1 MGYNFDEQDLS
12 RELEARRSASRED
25 VDKVLRNEEK
35 IKKMAK
41 KGHLARFFEDIVLFF
56 QLLKDFC
63 SGKYKQV
70 PLKTIA
76 AIVGTLVYVLSP
88 IDIIPD
94 FIPGFGY
101 LDDAGVVELCR
112 RLIKSDIDKYR
123 AWKESGN
130 QKAA

>member
-1 MGYNFDEQDLS
+1 MRQ
-12 RELEARRSASRED
+12 
-25 VDKVLRNEEK
+25 
-35 IKKMAK
+35 
-41 KGHLARFFEDIVLFF
+41 
-56 QLLKDFC
+56 
-63 SGKYKQV
+63 QV